1 MRSRTERPPPPAPR
15 TRLFRA
21 LAFTAPLVALWLVPV
36 LALAVVVPL
45 ATSREASSVESELP
59 VTATVGSRED
69 DYRQTV
75 TATFQV
81 TAPHDVVVPAAG
93 LVTAVHASP
102 GQVLAPTDAVVS
114 VDGAVLRAHVAE
126 APLYREI
133 GPGTSG
139 ADVEGLRDYLAAA
152 GSETTLGRGAS
163 YSPSLR
169 RAITAY
175 QRANGFP
182 ADGVFQ
188 PSSVVFVPA
197 GSPSV
202 QSVLTSV
209 GEMVALGDPVIAGPV
224 LPLSLT
230 LSAESTLRLAGKDG
244 PFALLLSDEE
254 VPVTSL
260 APAPE
265 EVHALHAALV
275 SAAER
280 GTVDLTT
287 DDTTQSFTGLVLHLP
302 DAPVRGTVPT
312 TAVYTTA
319 AGTRCV
325 FSTDETRS
333 TGVVTSADAIPLTD
347 ATTVDGEIG
356 LASVPADLVGQT
368 VVRNPRSLP
377 GSVLDDCA

>member
-1 MRSRTERPPPPAPR
+1 MVDA
-15 TRLFRA
+15 A
-21 LAFTAPLVALWLVPV
+21 AFTAPLVALWLVPV
-36 LALAVVVPL
+36 LALALLVPL
-45 ATSREASSVESELP
+45 TVSREAASVESELP

-69 DYRQTV
+69 DFRQTV

-102 GQVLAPTDAVVS
+102 GQVLAPTDAVLS

-152 GSETTLGRGAS
+152 GSETTLGRDAS

-202 QSVLTSV
+202 QSVLTAV
-209 GEMVALGDPVIAGPV
+209 GTTVSDGDPVLSGPV
-224 LPLSLT
+224 LPLSLV
-230 LSAESTLRLAGKDG
+230 LSAESTLRLAGTDG
-244 PFALLLSDEE
+244 PFALLLPDEE
-254 VPVTSL
+254 IPVTSL
-260 APAPE
+260 APAPDD
-265 EVHALHAALV
+265 VHALHAALV
-275 SAAER
+275 AAAAR

-287 DDTTQSFTGLVLHLP
+287 DETTQSFTGLVLHLP

-312 TAVYTTA
+312 TAVYTTTT
-319 AGTRCV
+319 GTRCV
-325 FSTDETRS
+325 FRTAET
-333 TGVVTSADAIPLTD
+333 GDAGAVTSADAVPLAD

-377 GSVLDDCA
+377 GTVLEGCA